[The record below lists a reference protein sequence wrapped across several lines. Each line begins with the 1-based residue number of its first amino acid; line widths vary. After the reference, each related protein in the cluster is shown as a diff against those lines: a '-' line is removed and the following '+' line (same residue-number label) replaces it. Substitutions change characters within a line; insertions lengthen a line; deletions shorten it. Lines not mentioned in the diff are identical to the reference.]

1 MNRMIPSEPF
11 AAFSQVGCKFRPYF
25 KRMMAA
31 LVFFCAAAALTAADF
46 VDGRIKLTIN
56 DRTGRF
62 SLFYMDDMEKGKYQS
77 LLWNR
82 DAKTSYLAVQIGSR
96 VFKLGDTNYFRMSIR
111 GSQTNPSLTFESPAL
126 SVSMDFTFIKTPN
139 ALETNGVRIDIR
151 MQNWG
156 ESDINAGMKLVLDTY
171 FGEKKS
177 PQFKTNLR
185 YIDSETIIN
194 RVVSDQWWLSKDANG
209 SLMGS
214 IFVDG
219 TYYPDT
225 LHFANWKRLADAKWK
240 TTYVAGRNFNAL
252 PFSIKDTA
260 IAYYME
266 TTTLARWDQRTMTV
280 MLATE
285 DQAGFATPTIPIA
298 NAYGPAPGTAPA
310 DPLAPMPSTM
320 VAVPGAVI
328 PGGAAQTIVPNVIIN
343 NSPPTSTTTQRPS
356 AILPIGSLRVD
367 LLTLRELIYKIDEYV
382 YFGANLTEEE
392 LRAMEMLIARLRS
405 RYGSVVGGYF

>member
-1 MNRMIPSEPF
+1 L
-11 AAFSQVGCKFRPYF
+11 
-25 KRMMAA
+25 KR
-31 LVFFCAAAALTAADF
+31 LLLIIIVFQLGLISLAAADYI
-46 VDGRIKLTIN
+46 DGKIKLTLN
-56 DRTGRF
+56 ERTGRF
-62 SLFYMDDMEKGKYQS
+62 SLYYKDDAEKNKYQS
-77 LLWNR
+77 LLWDR
-82 DAKTSYLAVQIGSR
+82 DPRTSYLAVQIGSR
-96 VFKLGDTNYFRMSIR
+96 VYKLGNASYFRVAIR
-111 GSQTNPSLTFESPAL
+111 GSQTNPSLTFESASL
-126 SVSMDFTFIKTPN
+126 SVVMDFSFIKTPN
-139 ALETNGVRIDIR
+139 SDETNGIRIDIR
-151 MQNWG
+151 LHNWG
-156 ESDINAGMKLVLDTY
+156 DGDINAGLKLVLDTY

-185 YIDSETIIN
+185 YIDSETVVN

-214 IFVDG
+214 IYVDG

-252 PFSIKDTA
+252 PFSIKDDA
-260 IAYYME
+260 VAYYME

-285 DQAGFATPTIPIA
+285 DQAGFAAPTIPVA

-310 DPLAPMPSTM
+310 DPLAPMPAGMS
-320 VAVPGAVI
+320 AVPSAAVQTMPNI
-328 PGGAAQTIVPNVIIN
+328 IIQNAPAATPA
-343 NSPPTSTTTQRPS
+343 SPQKRG

-382 YFGANLTEEE
+382 YFGTGLTEEE

-405 RYGSVVGGYF
+405 RYGSVFGGFY

>member
-1 MNRMIPSEPF
+1 M
-11 AAFSQVGCKFRPYF
+11 
-25 KRMMAA
+25 KRMS
-31 LVFFCAAAALTAADF
+31 LSILIFLGALTTLAAADF
-46 VDGRIKLTIN
+46 VDGRIKLTLN

-62 SLFYMDDMEKGKYQS
+62 ALFYMNDAEKGKFQS

-82 DAKTSYLAVQIGSR
+82 DANTSYLAVQIDTR
-96 VFKLGDTNYFRMSIR
+96 VYKLGDTNYFRTAIR
-111 GSQTNPSLTFESPAL
+111 GSQSNPSLVFESPSL
-126 SVSMDFTFIKTPN
+126 SITMDFSFIRTPN
-139 ALETNGVRIDIR
+139 ASETNGIRIDIR

-156 ESDINAGMKLVLDTY
+156 ESDINAGLKLVLDTH

-177 PQFKTNLR
+177 PPFKTNLR
-185 YIDSETIIN
+185 YIDSETVIN
-194 RVVSDQWWLSKDANG
+194 RVVSDQWWLTKDNNG

-219 TYYPDT
+219 TYYPDM
-225 LHFANWKRLADAKWK
+225 LHFANWKRLSDAKWK

-252 PFSIKDTA
+252 PFSIKDDA
-260 IAYYME
+260 IAYFLE

-285 DQAGFATPTIPIA
+285 DEAGFAAPTIPIA

-310 DPLAPMPSTM
+310 DPLAPLPSGMT
-320 VAVPGAVI
+320 AVPGA
-328 PGGAAQTIVPNVIIN
+328 AQTMPNIIIQNAPPVPP
-343 NSPPTSTTTQRPS
+343 SAPPQKPG

-382 YFGANLTEEE
+382 YFGTTLTEEE
-392 LRAMEMLIARLRS
+392 LRGMEMLIARLRS
-405 RYGSVVGGYF
+405 RYGSIFGGYR